1 MTQKEKAEKAAW
13 YIGAVS
19 DYEYYNDNWYD
30 IFLRGKGDCMASR
43 YALQY
48 MCNHMGIKAVAFSSL
63 DEHGKTLIYADGK
76 FYVVITGFNEPRPRQ
91 YMIYEISGEALE
103 QLAGHGHASGE
114 FIKLDNVFDV
124 IYRNFHTVYSGNPE
138 EGQEL
143 FFQILMSR
151 NLTPEQRADILING
165 TVRK

>member
-1 MTQKEKAEKAAW
+1 MEKKDMALLIE
-13 YIGAVS
+13 VE
-19 DYEYYNDNWYD
+19 DELNDMD
-30 IFLRGKGDCMASR
+30 K
-43 YALQY
+43 
-48 MCNHMGIKAVAFSSL
+48 
-63 DEHGKTLIYADGK
+63 
-76 FYVVITGFNEPRPRQ
+76 
-91 YMIYEISGEALE
+91 ALE

-124 IYRNFHTVYSGNPE
+124 IYRNSHTVYSGNPD

-165 TVRK
+165 MVQM